1 MIKTAIK
8 ADYELAFER
17 ETDEVLKIMA
27 RPRPHRQAKACKR
40 QAMGLLR
47 VINTAIATL
56 TVVAACNGDFHSA
69 FIGAALLLVLVV
81 TGRVIR

>member
-1 MIKTAIK
+1 MIKTVYQTA
-8 ADYELAFER
+8 YEL

-27 RPRPHRQAKACKR
+27 QPRPHRQAEACKK
-40 QAMGLLR
+40 QAMVLLR
-47 VINTAIATL
+47 ALNTAIATL

-81 TGRVIR
+81 TGRVVR

>member
-1 MIKTAIK
+1 MKTDQTA
-8 ADYELAFER
+8 YEL

-27 RPRPHRQAKACKR
+27 QPRPHRQAESCKK
-40 QAMGLLR
+40 QAMVLLR
-47 VINTAIATL
+47 ALNTAIATL

-69 FIGAALLLVLVV
+69 FIGAALLLVLVA

>member
-1 MIKTAIK
+1 MIKTVYQTA
-8 ADYELAFER
+8 YEL

-40 QAMGLLR
+40 QAMGLLS
-47 VINTAIATL
+47 VLNTAIATL

-81 TGRVIR
+81 TGRVVK